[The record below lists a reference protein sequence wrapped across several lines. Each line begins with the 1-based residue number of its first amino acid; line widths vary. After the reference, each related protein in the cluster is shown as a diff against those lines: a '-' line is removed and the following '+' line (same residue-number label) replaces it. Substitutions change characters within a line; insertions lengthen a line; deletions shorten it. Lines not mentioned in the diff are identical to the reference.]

1 MTLHSQLETRSF
13 AFVLLQKIL
22 RFQRRNVYA
31 RLALIALACLLPFVL
46 ARFALYLIYF
56 DSFKNL
62 STPEVLMAFWVGL
75 RFDLSMITF
84 SILLPSVFML
94 LPFGWA
100 HHVYWQRFWCWVI
113 YVSLLLL
120 VLMLIGD
127 IIYFGEVGRHVGA
140 EISTIRADV
149 APLMIMAWHSYSS
162 LLLLFAI
169 CAALG
174 ALLWHRV
181 LHITPAAPTRALV
194 RVAGLVLVLLLF
206 VVSGR
211 GGWTNKPISVSDAFF
226 SNSAPQAYLA
236 LNGAFAVSH
245 ALVDNTPPVREFMPQ
260 KQAIARTQQLLAGA
274 HTAFQDPAYP
284 LFQTLNQTL
293 ESSASGLAAGHVK
306 KPNVVVLVLE
316 SWGAQHID
324 SIRQH
329 LELPPIGATPNFDA
343 LAKQGR
349 LYTRF
354 FANGQRSIVAAES
367 ILASLPTLPGMLFL
381 GEGIEQNRQSFMGEM
396 ARSQNYSTIFLQ
408 SDHRVSFRFNSIAAR
423 AGFSTYLGAEDM
435 PELHTQSKPD
445 LVWGTWDHNTLQ
457 QANSLFSQ
465 AHQAKQ
471 PFLGYIFT
479 STTHAPFM
487 VPEQRW
493 RKFPETSELNKFLNS
508 MYYAD
513 WAIAE
518 MMAAAKK
525 AGYYDNTIFVIT
537 GDHVSGVGDYKQ
549 HIPNLYHIPLL
560 IVGPGITPGV
570 DDRIGSHV
578 DILPT
583 IADLANWP
591 VGYAGVGRSLLDPE
605 RVDERVA
612 LSVRGEVIDLISNRG
627 WVSHNLSRSVGNS
640 AEMRASDK
648 SQLENLLLAQ
658 YQTISRLML
667 ENRIQPA
674 AKH

>member
-1 MTLHSQLETRSF
+1 MTSNTTQNPKAT
-13 AFVLLQKIL
+13 VGLLQKL
-22 RFQRRNVYA
+22 MLAQRQNIYL
-31 RLALIALACLLPFVL
+31 RLALIAMLCLIPFLLVRL
-46 ARFALYLIYF
+46 GLYLVYF
-56 DSFKNL
+56 EHFKNL
-62 STPEVLMAFWVGL
+62 SLPQVLMAFWVGL
-75 RFDLSMITF
+75 RFDLSIITF
-84 SILLPSVFML
+84 SMFLPGILLL
-94 LPFGWA
+94 LPFRWA
-100 HHVYWQRFWCWVI
+100 QHAVWQRLWCWII
-113 YVSLLLL
+113 YLSLLLL
-120 VLMLIGD
+120 VVLLIGD
-127 IIYFGEVGRHVGA
+127 AVYFGEVGRHVGS
-140 EISTIRADV
+140 EITTLGADLG
-149 APLMIMAWHSYSS
+149 PMLLLAWHQYAG
-162 LLLLFAI
+162 LLMLFA
-169 CAALG
+169 AFSLVG
-174 ALLWHRV
+174 AWVWHRV
-181 LHITPAAPTRALV
+181 VHPVAPVIKQRSL
-194 RVAGLVLVLLLF
+194 RLIGLLLVLALCVL
-206 VVSGR
+206 SGR

-226 SNSAPQAYLA
+226 SNSAAQAYLT

-245 ALVDNTPPVREFMPQ
+245 ALADNTPPVHDFMPQ
-260 KQAIARTQQLLAGA
+260 QVAIAHTQQLLAGA
-274 HTAFQDPAYP
+274 RSVFSDLAYP
-284 LFQTLNQTL
+284 LYRKLNST
-293 ESSASGLAAGHVK
+293 ASGLSANAAK

-324 SIRQH
+324 AIRQH
-329 LELPPIGATPNFDA
+329 LDLPPIGATPNFDA

-396 ARSQNYSTIFLQ
+396 AQAHNYQTIFLQ

-423 AGFSTYLGAEDM
+423 AGFATYLGAEDM
-435 PELHTQSKPD
+435 PELHPQAKPD

-457 QANSLFSQ
+457 QANRLFAQ
-465 AHQAKQ
+465 AQQTEQ

-493 RKFPETSELNKFLNS
+493 RKYPETSELNKFLNS

-518 MMAAAKK
+518 MMASAKK
-525 AGYYDNTIFVIT
+525 AGYYDNTIFIIT
-537 GDHVSGVGDYKQ
+537 GDHVSGLGDYKQ
-549 HIPNLYHIPLL
+549 HVPNLYHIPLL

-583 IADLANWP
+583 IAELARWP
-591 VGYAGVGRSLLDPE
+591 TGYAGVGRSLLDPE
-605 RVDERVA
+605 RVEERVA

-627 WVSHNLSRSVGNS
+627 WVSHNLTLAVGNS
-640 AEMRASDK
+640 ADLPATVK
-648 SQLENLLLAQ
+648 SELEQLLLAQ
-658 YQTISRLML
+658 YQSISHLML
-667 ENRIQPA
+667 ENRIQPE

>member
-1 MTLHSQLETRSF
+1 MTQTSTASPFRTATLGP
-13 AFVLLQKIL
+13 LQKLIL
-22 RFQRRNVYA
+22 AQRQNIYV
-31 RLALIALACLLPFVL
+31 RLALIALLCLLPFLV
-46 ARFALYLIYF
+46 ARVALYLFYF
-56 DSFKNL
+56 EHFRNL
-62 STPEVLMAFWVGL
+62 NLQQVAMAFWVGL
-75 RFDLSMITF
+75 RFDLSVITF
-84 SILLPSVFML
+84 SMFLPSVFLL
-94 LPFGWA
+94 LPFRWA
-100 HHVYWQRFWCWVI
+100 QHPVWQRLWCWII
-113 YVSLLLL
+113 YLGLLLL
-120 VLMLIGD
+120 VVLLIGD
-127 IIYFGEVGRHVGA
+127 AVYFGEVGRHVGS
-140 EISTIRADV
+140 EISTVRADL
-149 APLMIMAWHSYSS
+149 APMLTLALHQYSG
-162 LLLLFAI
+162 LLALFA
-169 CAALG
+169 AFSVLG
-174 ALLWHRV
+174 AWVWHRV
-181 LHITPAAPTRALV
+181 VHPVVPVIKDRSLRLIGLL
-194 RVAGLVLVLLLF
+194 LVLALC

-226 SNSAPQAYLA
+226 SNSSAQAYLT

-245 ALVDNTPPVREFMPQ
+245 ALADNTPPVHDFMPQ
-260 KQAIARTQQLLAGA
+260 PEAIARTQKSLAGQ
-274 HTAFQDPAYP
+274 HPVFQDLAYP
-284 LFQTLNQTL
+284 LYRQLNMAANA
-293 ESSASGLAAGHVK
+293 SAGTSAK
-306 KPNVVVLVLE
+306 PPNVVVLVLE

-324 SIRQH
+324 AIRAH
-329 LELPPIGATPNFDA
+329 LELPPIGATPHFDA

-354 FANGQRSIVAAES
+354 FANGQRSIVAAQS

-396 ARSQNYSTIFLQ
+396 AQAQNYQTIFLQ
-408 SDHRVSFRFNSIAAR
+408 SDHRVSFRFNSISAR
-423 AGFSTYLGAEDM
+423 AGFATYLGAEDM
-435 PELHTQSKPD
+435 PELHPKPKPD

-457 QANSLFSQ
+457 QANRLFAQ
-465 AHQAKQ
+465 AQQTQQ

-493 RKFPETSELNKFLNS
+493 RKYPETSELNKFLNS

-518 MMAAAKK
+518 MMAAAKQ
-525 AGYYDNTIFVIT
+525 AGYYDNTIFIIT

-549 HIPNLYHIPLL
+549 HVPNLYHIPLL

-583 IADLANWP
+583 IAELAHWST
-591 VGYAGVGRSLLDPE
+591 GYAGIGRSLLDPE
-605 RVDERVA
+605 RIEERVA

-627 WVSHNLSRSVGNS
+627 WISHNLNRTVGNS
-640 AEMRASDK
+640 ADLSDSVK
-648 SQLENLLLAQ
+648 SELEQLLLAH
-658 YQTISRLML
+658 YQSISHLML